1 MSSAANA
8 PSIRKLAIRGTVWT
22 VLGYGASQVLRFGS
36 NLVLT
41 RLLAPDLFGLM
52 SIVNIF
58 IIGLHLFSDIGL
70 QTNIV
75 QSKRGDDP
83 VFLNTAWTVQVL
95 RGAALWLCCL
105 LLAFP
110 VSQVYGQPQL
120 LWLIPFVGLNS
131 VISGF
136 NSTAIFSLSRHL
148 GVKQL
153 AIYELLGQ
161 TVSVITMLTWAWFN
175 PSILALAAGSITSA
189 LFYLMYSHWL
199 NSRLGLGLSNRFT
212 WERKS
217 VKELISFGKWIFVS
231 TIMTFLSTQ
240 ADRLILGTLFTLNL
254 LGIYGIAFALADIPH
269 SILSAISGKVMYPTY
284 ARFVHLPRAE
294 FRSKMLRNR
303 APILMV
309 LSFGVALMVGLGD
322 LLVQALYPPEYAAD
336 AAWMLPL
343 IALGTWPLMLS
354 QTVSPVL
361 FALGKPR
368 FIAFASFLSFLFYG
382 IGIPVGFHIFGPVG
396 AITAVATSNLPI
408 WIVVLYALNRE
419 KLNVFSQDMAMSA
432 LFGGLLSCII
442 VLRSLFGLGMPFSH
456 FF

>member
-1 MSSAANA
+1 MSSVASAS
-8 PSIRKLAIRGTVWT
+8 SIKKLAIRGAIWT
-22 VLGYGASQVLRFGS
+22 VIGYGAGQILRFGS
-36 NLVLT
+36 NLILT

-83 VFLNTAWTVQVL
+83 VFLNTAWTVQVV
-95 RGAALWLCCL
+95 RGGALWLCCL

-110 VSQVYGQPQL
+110 VAQLYEQPQL

-148 GVKQL
+148 GIKQL

-161 TVSVITMLTWAWFN
+161 SVSVATMLIWAWFN
-175 PSILALAAGSITSA
+175 PSILALAAGSIVSA
-189 LFYLMYSHWL
+189 LFYLLYSHWL
-199 NSRLGLGLSNRFT
+199 NSKLSSGVPNRFT
-212 WERKS
+212 WEKKS

-231 TIMTFLSTQ
+231 TVMTFLSTQ

-254 LGIYGIAFALADIPH
+254 LGIYGIAFALADIPN
-269 SILSAISGKVMYPTY
+269 SVVSAISGKVIYPTY
-284 ARFVHLPRAE
+284 AKFIDLPRAE

-303 APILMV
+303 APILIA
-309 LSFGVALMVGLGD
+309 LAFGVALMVGLGD
-322 LLVQALYPPEYAAD
+322 LLVQVLYPPEYAKD

-343 IALGTWPLMLS
+343 LALGSWPLML
-354 QTVSPVL
+354 TKTTGPVV
-361 FALGKPR
+361 FALGQPH
-368 FIAFASFLSFLFYG
+368 FSALGGFLSFLFYG
-382 IGIPVGFHIFGPVG
+382 IGIPVGFHAFGPMG
-396 AITAVATSNLPI
+396 AVMAVALSNIPL
-408 WIVVLYALNRE
+408 WIVLTYALNRE
-419 KLNVFSQDMAMSA
+419 KLSVFSQDIVMST
-432 LFGGLLSCII
+432 LFAGFLSCIM
-442 VLRSLFGLGMPFSH
+442 VVRELLGFGIPFSGLL
-456 FF
+456 